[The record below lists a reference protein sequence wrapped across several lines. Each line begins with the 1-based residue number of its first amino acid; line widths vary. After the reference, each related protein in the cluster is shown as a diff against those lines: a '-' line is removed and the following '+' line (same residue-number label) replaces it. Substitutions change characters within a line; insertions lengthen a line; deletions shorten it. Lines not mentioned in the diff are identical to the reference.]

1 MKIITNLL
9 KKLKNDNKSNKINL
23 SLKVNNRDYHTFTQ
37 IKSTYEKVRNMLEDS
52 DIKIYTV
59 GGSVPYL
66 LLNQDSNRLHDD
78 IDNICEKNDM
88 NRLREIFKQKGLY
101 KPEWDSI
108 NFVKDGVDY
117 GFEMIIDG
125 VSFGI
130 FPYSYKNGMITQY
143 SYDPYT
149 TECKIKKIPIKVLSD
164 YIMSYKGADGRDY
177 NTMSLEYIKLTK
189 DMTGRDKDLIDS
201 KKISETGLLRT
212 EVLSRIKMY
221 DEIQKTDA
229 NELISKKDNQS

>member
-9 KKLKNDNKSNKINL
+9 KKFKNDNKNNKINSYL
-23 SLKVNNRDYHTFTQ
+23 EVNNRNCHTFTQ
-37 IKSTYEKVRNMLEDS
+37 IKSTYEKVRKMLNDT
-52 DIKIYTV
+52 DIKLYTV

-78 IDNICEKNDM
+78 IDNICEKDDM
-88 NRLREIFKQKGLY
+88 NKFREIFKKKGLY

-108 NFVKDGVDY
+108 NFAKDGIDY
-117 GFEMIIDG
+117 GFEMIIDDI
-125 VSFGI
+125 SFGI
-130 FPYSYKNGMITQY
+130 FPYSYNNEIITQY

-149 TECKIKKIPIKVLSD
+149 TECKIKKIPIKELSD
-164 YIMSYKGADGRDY
+164 YIMTYKGIDGRDY

-189 DMTGRDKDLIDS
+189 DMTGRDKDIIDS
-201 KKISETGLLRT
+201 KKISETELLRT

-229 NELISKKDNQS
+229 NKLKSKNDY